1 MDVLEVLAGG
11 LVQGD
16 VSPEKA
22 RETLDFALNE
32 RALDRFDMELSRLE
46 LDLKLLAAHEVTRR
60 IDPLA
65 ATRLD
70 EMARE
75 RKSRPIEDLRDTG
88 PGVMLTPGL
97 NRLEELWQSG
107 DWEACKSQL
116 KVLRAWTQSP
126 SDSEAGSML
135 LRALNLPKSSGW
147 LIRFFLPA
155 FGLLDQWRST
165 FRHAFFL
172 EAEFYLA
179 LANYRLFTR
188 TGMTAA
194 MKAARALYDRFLVGP
209 APEDMNKDRYRDL
222 QVLARCLAVDAAA
235 RLMIDETSDSAYD
248 SFEATVCLNE
258 LEKNLARDLLRI
270 TNASTKKPDIRSA
283 AFNTLGLLERR
294 KESGSAETAL
304 RYFLQALEADPM
316 PDTCFY
322 IAEILLERNQTR
334 SEERRVGKECRP

>member
-1 MDVLEVLAGG
+1 MDVLELLAGG

-46 LDLKLLAAHEVTRR
+46 LDLKLWAAHEVTRR

-88 PGVMLTPGL
+88 PSAMLTPGL
-97 NRLEELWQSG
+97 NRLEELWKSG

-116 KVLRAWTQSP
+116 KVLRAWTQPP

-188 TGMTAA
+188 TGVTAA

-209 APEDMNKDRYRDL
+209 APDDMNKDRYRDL

-258 LEKNLARDLLRI
+258 LEKTLTGIL
-270 TNASTKKPDIRSA
+270 SA
-283 AFNTLGLLERR
+283 QAPRFSHGVSAVR
-294 KESGSAETAL
+294 KL
-304 RYFLQALEADPM
+304 
-316 PDTCFY
+316 
-322 IAEILLERNQTR
+322 
-334 SEERRVGKECRP
+334 